1 MAYNCCTRVV
11 TYVRGYSKFLSSAQ
25 EKFCGIVEFV
35 APALLLLLLSL
46 IYAGTI
52 LGRIIAKHGKQNY
65 YYYHY
70 VVVGIIFIL
79 LSFFSYERHIFE
91 HYGNKF
97 RIRDDI
103 VATMG

>member
-1 MAYNCCTRVV
+1 MCMDTQSFSTLLKKN
-11 TYVRGYSKFLSSAQ
+11 F
-25 EKFCGIVEFV
+25 VEFA

>member
-1 MAYNCCTRVV
+1 MPWRIIVARV
-11 TYVRGYSKFLSSAQ
+11 LSPMCVDTQSFSPLL
-25 EKFCGIVEFV
+25 KKNFVEFA

>member
-1 MAYNCCTRVV
+1 M
-11 TYVRGYSKFLSSAQ
+11 RGYSKFLSSAQ

-46 IYAGTI
+46 IYADTI
-52 LGRIIAKHGKQNY
+52 LERIIAKDGKQNY

-79 LSFFSYERHIFE
+79 LSFFSYKRHIYSNTMEISFE
-91 HYGNKF
+91 
-97 RIRDDI
+97 
-103 VATMG
+103 

>member
-1 MAYNCCTRVV
+1 MRNHCIIIARALSPMCVDTR
-11 TYVRGYSKFLSSAQ
+11 SFSPLLKKNF
-25 EKFCGIVEFV
+25 VEFA